1 MKAIL
6 RPVYGK
12 ADVLQLS
19 EIEKPAPAGDQLL
32 VKVRAASINPF
43 DWHLMRG
50 TPYLM
55 RIGVGFPKPKSPQ
68 LGGDFA
74 GIVEAV
80 GPGVKRFK
88 PGDDVFGV
96 SRSSYAEYLT
106 IAEAKNVAAKPAAL
120 TFEQAAALPIAGL
133 TALQALRDRGRVQPG
148 HRVLINGASGGVGS
162 FAVQIARSL
171 GTEVVAVCSTPN
183 VELVRSLGASR
194 VFDYKKEDFAA
205 GGPQYDVVLDNV
217 GNRSLADFRSVLKP
231 HGILV
236 GNGGGGP
243 DHMIWGFGFIAS
255 LIHSLIASA
264 FGSRKF
270 IGVFANVNEKDL
282 TALADLVVSG
292 KITPVID
299 RRYSLSE
306 TPEAIRHVESM
317 RARGK
322 VIITVA

>member
-12 ADVLQLS
+12 ADVLRLGD
-19 EIEKPAPAGDQLL
+19 IEKPAPVDNQLL

-43 DWHLMRG
+43 DWHMMRG
-50 TPYLM
+50 TPYLVKM
-55 RIGVGFPKPKSPQ
+55 VAGFPKPKSHQ

-74 GIVEAV
+74 GTVEAI
-80 GPGVKRFK
+80 GPRVTRFK

-96 SRSSYAEYLT
+96 SHASYAEYLT
-106 IAEAKNVAAKPAAL
+106 VAEPKNVAFKPPAL

-133 TALQALRDRGRVQPG
+133 TALQALRDRGRVRPG
-148 HRVLINGASGGVGS
+148 QRVLINGASGGVGA

-171 GTEVVAVCSTPN
+171 GAEVAAVCSTPN
-183 VELVRSLGASR
+183 VDLVRSLGASR

-205 GGPQYDVVLDNV
+205 GGQQYDVVLDNV
-217 GNRSLADFRSVLKP
+217 GNRPLSGYRRVLKP
-231 HGILV
+231 RGIFV

-243 DHMIWGFGFIAS
+243 DDMIWGFGFVGGMIRS
-255 LIHSLIASA
+255 LVLSLL
-264 FGSRKF
+264 GSRKF

-282 TALADLVVSG
+282 TELAHLVESG
-292 KITPVID
+292 TITPVIE
-299 RRYSLSE
+299 RRYPLAE
-306 TPEAIRHVESM
+306 TPDAIRHVESM

-322 VIITVA
+322 VIIVL